1 MSLSLVD
8 IYLGA
13 INTSSVNVFELQNR
27 AWATIFA

>member
-8 IYLGA
+8 IFLGS

-27 AWATIFA
+27 A